1 MILFLVSL
9 LWKTIHSYLCW
20 PCLVCKPLGSKFTV
34 FTRGTH
40 DLEWGCTLIMQTDI
54 LHIVNKMEVYVFFF
68 IFSYKGFFH
77 SVYSVLHI
85 HLVFIWSKVLFYF
98 SLLFIVTEYILNI
111 LDTYVYIITFYL
123 FKDLIKLIL
132 LILFW
137 FFNNTRIVNIY

>member
-1 MILFLVSL
+1 
-9 LWKTIHSYLCW
+9 
-20 PCLVCKPLGSKFTV
+20 
-34 FTRGTH
+34 
-40 DLEWGCTLIMQTDI
+40 MQTDI

-68 IFSYKGFFH
+68 IFSYKGFFQCIQCITYTF
-77 SVYSVLHI
+77 SIYM
-85 HLVFIWSKVLFYF
+85 VFSFILFLSIF
-98 SLLFIVTEYILNI
+98 FIVTEYILNI